1 MVASIKIF
9 IAFYYYIYDFEQ
21 ERDRKALHGNTSKI

>member
-1 MVASIKIF
+1 MLASMEIS

-21 ERDRKALHGNTSKI
+21 ERDRKGLHGNTSKI